1 MNINLNLKE
10 NLDLINDRIGKN
22 NIVVTKSLLIGN
34 EEQLEGAI
42 IYINGLASKDII
54 DRDVLHPLM
63 LHIKENLKD
72 KPNIMEYI
80 SKKYIT
86 MSNTK
91 IEKDINNILS
101 SLKRGQT
108 ALLLENSDE
117 AIIID
122 TSSGDY
128 RSISEPTNESSIRGS
143 REGFIEKLETNTSI
157 IKRRIRDE
165 NLVIENMV
173 LGRRTQR
180 DLAIIYIDN
189 IVDKNVLQELKYKLS
204 SIDVDSV
211 SLIGYIQQYIENDAY
226 SIFPQSRTT
235 ERPDVVEG
243 NLMEGRIAVMLEGT
257 PMVLLTPTIFIE
269 FFQAIEDYTQR
280 TIVSSFT
287 RILRALSVM
296 IVITFPS
303 IYLTLIKFNAELIP
317 IKFVNTI
324 IQSRSN
330 IPLTPF
336 MEILSMEII
345 VEFLREGGLR
355 LPPKVNQ
362 TLSIV
367 GGIIIGQAAIKAGIV
382 SSSTLLIIGISI
394 IAAFLTP
401 NYDMSLAVR
410 FIRFPMLILS
420 NYLGL
425 LGLTAGFFFLLVHI
439 CSLENLGVPY
449 FSFHDGEYKDIFIRS
464 PLWTMNKRPD
474 SIPNNN
480 PIRQTDFRKK
490 FRRNKNE

>member
-1 MNINLNLKE
+1 
-10 NLDLINDRIGKN
+10 
-22 NIVVTKSLLIGN
+22 
-34 EEQLEGAI
+34 
-42 IYINGLASKDII
+42 
-54 DRDVLHPLM
+54 
-63 LHIKENLKD
+63 
-72 KPNIMEYI
+72 
-80 SKKYIT
+80 

-117 AIIID
+117 SIIID

-211 SLIGYIQQYIENDAY
+211 PLMGYIQQYIENDAY

-235 ERPDVVEG
+235 ERPDIVEG

-257 PMVLLTPTIFIE
+257 PMVLLTPSIFIE

-287 RILRALSVM
+287 RILRALSVI

-362 TLSIV
+362 TLSVV

-439 CSLENLGVPY
+439 CSLESLGVPY
-449 FSFHDGEYKDIFIRS
+449 FSFHNEEYKDIFIRS

-490 FRRNKNE
+490 FRRKKDE

>member
-1 MNINLNLKE
+1 MNLKE

-211 SLIGYIQQYIENDAY
+211 SLMGYIQQYIENDTY

-235 ERPDVVEG
+235 ERPDIVEG

-257 PMVLLTPTIFIE
+257 PMVLLTPSIFIE

-287 RILRALSVM
+287 RILRALSVI

-362 TLSIV
+362 TLSVV

-439 CSLENLGVPY
+439 CSLESLGVPY
-449 FSFHDGEYKDIFIRS
+449 FSFHNEEYKDIFIRS

-490 FRRNKNE
+490 FRRKKDE

>member
-1 MNINLNLKE
+1 MNLKE

-63 LHIKENLKD
+63 LHVKENLKD

-91 IEKDINNILS
+91 IEKDINNVLS

-235 ERPDVVEG
+235 ERPDIVEG

-257 PMVLLTPTIFIE
+257 PMVLLTPSIFIE

-287 RILRALSVM
+287 RILRALSVI

-367 GGIIIGQAAIKAGIV
+367 GGIIIGEAAIKAGIV
-382 SSSTLLIIGISI
+382 SSATLLVIGISI

-439 CSLENLGVPY
+439 CSLESLGVPY
-449 FSFHDGEYKDIFIRS
+449 FSFHNEEYKDIFIRS
-464 PLWTMNKRPD
+464 PLWTMNRRPD

-490 FRRNKNE
+490 FRRKKNE

>member
-211 SLIGYIQQYIENDAY
+211 SLMGYIQQYIENDAY

-235 ERPDVVEG
+235 ERPDIVEG

-257 PMVLLTPTIFIE
+257 PMVLLTPSIFIE

-287 RILRALSVM
+287 RILRALSVI

-362 TLSIV
+362 TLSVV

-439 CSLENLGVPY
+439 CSLESLGVPY
-449 FSFHDGEYKDIFIRS
+449 FSFHNEEYKDIFIRS

-490 FRRNKNE
+490 FRRKKDE

>member
-1 MNINLNLKE
+1 MNLKK

-42 IYINGLASKDII
+42 VYINGLASKDII

-63 LHIKENLKD
+63 LHVKENLKD

-91 IEKDINNILS
+91 IEKDINNVLS

-204 SIDVDSV
+204 SIDVDSI
-211 SLIGYIQQYIENDAY
+211 SLMGYIQQYIENDAY

-257 PMVLLTPTIFIE
+257 PMVLLTPSIFIE

-287 RILRALSVM
+287 RILRALSVI

-367 GGIIIGQAAIKAGIV
+367 GGIIIGEAAIKAGIV

-439 CSLENLGVPY
+439 CSLESLGVPY
-449 FSFHDGEYKDIFIRS
+449 FSFHNEEYKDIFIRS

-490 FRRNKNE
+490 FRRKKNE

>member
-108 ALLLENSDE
+108 ALLLENSNE
-117 AIIID
+117 SIIID

-211 SLIGYIQQYIENDAY
+211 PLMGYIQQYIENDAY

-235 ERPDVVEG
+235 ERPDIVEG

-257 PMVLLTPTIFIE
+257 PMVLLTPSIFIE

-287 RILRALSVM
+287 RILRALSVI

-362 TLSIV
+362 TLSVV

-439 CSLENLGVPY
+439 CSLESLGVPY
-449 FSFHDGEYKDIFIRS
+449 FSFHNEEYKDIFIRS

-480 PIRQTDFRKK
+480 PIRQADFRKK
-490 FRRNKNE
+490 FRRKKNE

>member
-1 MNINLNLKE
+1 MNLKE

-117 AIIID
+117 AIMID

-211 SLIGYIQQYIENDAY
+211 SLMGYIQQYIENDAY

-235 ERPDVVEG
+235 ERPDIVEG

-257 PMVLLTPTIFIE
+257 PMVLLTPSIFIE

-287 RILRALSVM
+287 RILRALSVI

-362 TLSIV
+362 TLSVV

-439 CSLENLGVPY
+439 CSLESLGVPY
-449 FSFHDGEYKDIFIRS
+449 FSFHNEEYKDIFVRS

-490 FRRNKNE
+490 FRRKKNE

>member
-211 SLIGYIQQYIENDAY
+211 SLMGYIQQYIENDAY

-235 ERPDVVEG
+235 ERPDIVEG

-257 PMVLLTPTIFIE
+257 PMVLLTPSIFIE

-287 RILRALSVM
+287 RILRALSVI

-362 TLSIV
+362 TLSVV

-439 CSLENLGVPY
+439 CSLESLGVPY
-449 FSFHDGEYKDIFIRS
+449 FSFHNEEYKDIFVRS

-490 FRRNKNE
+490 FRRKKNE

>member
-1 MNINLNLKE
+1 MNLKE

-211 SLIGYIQQYIENDAY
+211 SLMGYIQQYIENDAY

-235 ERPDVVEG
+235 ERPDIVEG

-257 PMVLLTPTIFIE
+257 PMVLLTPSIFIE

-287 RILRALSVM
+287 RILRALSVI

-362 TLSIV
+362 TLSVV

-439 CSLENLGVPY
+439 CSLESLGVPY
-449 FSFHDGEYKDIFIRS
+449 FSFHNEEYKDIFIRS

-490 FRRNKNE
+490 FRRKKDE

>member
-211 SLIGYIQQYIENDAY
+211 SLMGYIQQYIENDAY

-235 ERPDVVEG
+235 ERPDIVEG

-257 PMVLLTPTIFIE
+257 PMVLLTPSIFIE

-287 RILRALSVM
+287 RILRALSVI

-362 TLSIV
+362 TLSVV

-439 CSLENLGVPY
+439 CSLESLGVPY
-449 FSFHDGEYKDIFIRS
+449 FSFHNEEYKDIFIRS

-490 FRRNKNE
+490 FRRKKNE

>member
-117 AIIID
+117 SIIID

-211 SLIGYIQQYIENDAY
+211 PLMGYIQQYIENDAY

-235 ERPDVVEG
+235 ERPDIVEG

-257 PMVLLTPTIFIE
+257 PMVLLTPSIFIE

-287 RILRALSVM
+287 RILRALSVI

-362 TLSIV
+362 TLSVV

-439 CSLENLGVPY
+439 CSLESLGVPY
-449 FSFHDGEYKDIFIRS
+449 FSFHNEEYKDIFIRS

-490 FRRNKNE
+490 FRRKKDE

>member
-1 MNINLNLKE
+1 MNINLNLKK

-22 NIVVTKSLLIGN
+22 NIVVSKSLLIGN

-42 IYINGLASKDII
+42 VYINGLASKDII

-63 LHIKENLKD
+63 LHVKENLKD

-91 IEKDINNILS
+91 IEKDINNVLS

-165 NLVIENMV
+165 NLVIDNMV

-211 SLIGYIQQYIENDAY
+211 SLMGYIQQYIENDAY

-257 PMVLLTPTIFIE
+257 PIVLLTPSIFIE

-287 RILRALSVM
+287 RILRALSVI

-367 GGIIIGQAAIKAGIV
+367 GGIIIGEAAIKAGIV

-439 CSLENLGVPY
+439 CSLESLGVPY
-449 FSFHDGEYKDIFIRS
+449 FSFHNEEYKDIFIRS

-490 FRRNKNE
+490 FRRKKNE

>member
-1 MNINLNLKE
+1 MNLKE

-117 AIIID
+117 SIIID

-211 SLIGYIQQYIENDAY
+211 PLMGYIQQYIENDAY

-235 ERPDVVEG
+235 ERPDIVEG

-257 PMVLLTPTIFIE
+257 PMVLLTPSIFIE

-287 RILRALSVM
+287 RILRALSVI

-362 TLSIV
+362 TLSVV

-439 CSLENLGVPY
+439 CSLESLGVPY
-449 FSFHDGEYKDIFIRS
+449 FSFHNEEYKDIFIRS

-480 PIRQTDFRKK
+480 PIRQTNFRKK
-490 FRRNKNE
+490 FRRKKDE

>member
-1 MNINLNLKE
+1 MNLKE

-42 IYINGLASKDII
+42 VYINGLASKDII

-72 KPNIMEYI
+72 KPNLMEYI

-211 SLIGYIQQYIENDAY
+211 SLMGYIQQYIENDAY

-235 ERPDVVEG
+235 ERPDIVEG

-257 PMVLLTPTIFIE
+257 PMVLLTPSIFIE

-287 RILRALSVM
+287 RILRALSVI

-362 TLSIV
+362 TLSVV

-439 CSLENLGVPY
+439 CSLESLGVPY
-449 FSFHDGEYKDIFIRS
+449 FSFHNEEYKDIFIRS

-490 FRRNKNE
+490 FRRKKNE

>member
-1 MNINLNLKE
+1 MNLKE

-108 ALLLENSDE
+108 TLLLENSDE

-211 SLIGYIQQYIENDAY
+211 SLMGYIQQYIENDAY

-235 ERPDVVEG
+235 ERPDIVEG

-257 PMVLLTPTIFIE
+257 PMVLLTPSIFIE

-287 RILRALSVM
+287 RILRALSVI

-362 TLSIV
+362 TLSVV

-439 CSLENLGVPY
+439 CSLESLGVPY
-449 FSFHDGEYKDIFIRS
+449 FSFHNEEYKDIFIRS

-490 FRRNKNE
+490 FRRKKNE

>member
-1 MNINLNLKE
+1 MNLKE

-211 SLIGYIQQYIENDAY
+211 SLMGYIQQYIENDAY

-235 ERPDVVEG
+235 ERPDIVEG

-257 PMVLLTPTIFIE
+257 PMVLLTPSIFIE

-287 RILRALSVM
+287 RILRALSVI

-362 TLSIV
+362 TLSVV

-439 CSLENLGVPY
+439 CSLESLGVPY
-449 FSFHDGEYKDIFIRS
+449 FSFHNEEYKDIFVRS

-490 FRRNKNE
+490 FRRKKNE

>member
-63 LHIKENLKD
+63 LHVKENLKD

-91 IEKDINNILS
+91 IEKDINNVLS

-235 ERPDVVEG
+235 ERPDIVEG

-257 PMVLLTPTIFIE
+257 PMVLLTPSIFIE

-287 RILRALSVM
+287 RILRALSVI

-367 GGIIIGQAAIKAGIV
+367 GGIIIGEAAIKAGIV
-382 SSSTLLIIGISI
+382 SSATLLVIGISI

-439 CSLENLGVPY
+439 CSLESLGVPY
-449 FSFHDGEYKDIFIRS
+449 FSFHNEEYKDIFIRS

-490 FRRNKNE
+490 FRRKKNE

>member
-1 MNINLNLKE
+1 MNLKE

>member
-211 SLIGYIQQYIENDAY
+211 SLMGYIQQYIENDTY

-235 ERPDVVEG
+235 ERPDIVEG

-257 PMVLLTPTIFIE
+257 PMVLLTPSIFIE

-287 RILRALSVM
+287 RILRALSVI

-362 TLSIV
+362 TLSVV

-439 CSLENLGVPY
+439 CSLESLGVPY
-449 FSFHDGEYKDIFIRS
+449 FSFHNEEYKDIFIRS

-490 FRRNKNE
+490 FRRKKDE

>member
-1 MNINLNLKE
+1 VNINLNLKE

-211 SLIGYIQQYIENDAY
+211 SLMGYIQQYIENDAY

-235 ERPDVVEG
+235 ERPDIVEG

-257 PMVLLTPTIFIE
+257 PMVLLTPSIFIE

-287 RILRALSVM
+287 RILRALSVI

-362 TLSIV
+362 TLSVV

-439 CSLENLGVPY
+439 CSLESLGVPY
-449 FSFHDGEYKDIFIRS
+449 FSFHNEEYKDIFIRS

-490 FRRNKNE
+490 FRRKKNE

>member
-1 MNINLNLKE
+1 MNLKE

-108 ALLLENSDE
+108 ALLLENSNE
-117 AIIID
+117 SIIID

-211 SLIGYIQQYIENDAY
+211 PLMGYIQQYIENDAY

-235 ERPDVVEG
+235 ERPDIVEG

-257 PMVLLTPTIFIE
+257 PMVLLTPSIFIE

-287 RILRALSVM
+287 RILRALSVI

-362 TLSIV
+362 TLSVV

-439 CSLENLGVPY
+439 CSLESLGVPY
-449 FSFHDGEYKDIFIRS
+449 FSFHNEEYKDIFIRS

-480 PIRQTDFRKK
+480 PIRQADFRKK
-490 FRRNKNE
+490 FRRKKNE

>member
-1 MNINLNLKE
+1 VNINLNLKE

-117 AIIID
+117 SIIID

-211 SLIGYIQQYIENDAY
+211 PLMGYIQQYIENDAY

-235 ERPDVVEG
+235 ERPDIVEG

-257 PMVLLTPTIFIE
+257 PMVLLTPSIFIE

-287 RILRALSVM
+287 RILRALSVI

-362 TLSIV
+362 TLSVV

-439 CSLENLGVPY
+439 CSLESLGVPY
-449 FSFHDGEYKDIFIRS
+449 FSFHNEEYKDIFIRS

-490 FRRNKNE
+490 FRRKKDE

>member
-1 MNINLNLKE
+1 MNLKE

-117 AIIID
+117 SIIID

-211 SLIGYIQQYIENDAY
+211 PLMGYIQQYIENDAY

-235 ERPDVVEG
+235 ERPDIVEG

-257 PMVLLTPTIFIE
+257 PMVLLTPSIFIE

-287 RILRALSVM
+287 RILRALSVI

-362 TLSIV
+362 TLSVV

-439 CSLENLGVPY
+439 CSLESLGVPY
-449 FSFHDGEYKDIFIRS
+449 FSFHNEEYKDIFIRS

-490 FRRNKNE
+490 FRRKKNE

>member
-1 MNINLNLKE
+1 MNLKE

-117 AIIID
+117 SIIID

-157 IKRRIRDE
+157 IKRRIKDE

-211 SLIGYIQQYIENDAY
+211 PLMGYIQQYIENDAY

-235 ERPDVVEG
+235 ERPDIVEG

-257 PMVLLTPTIFIE
+257 PMVLLTPSIFIE

-287 RILRALSVM
+287 RILRALSVI

-362 TLSIV
+362 TLSVV

-439 CSLENLGVPY
+439 CSLESLGVPY
-449 FSFHDGEYKDIFIRS
+449 FSFHNEEYKDIFIRS

-490 FRRNKNE
+490 FRRKKDE

>member
-1 MNINLNLKE
+1 MNLKE

-117 AIIID
+117 SIIID

-211 SLIGYIQQYIENDAY
+211 PLMGYIQQYIENDAY

-235 ERPDVVEG
+235 ERPDIVEG

-257 PMVLLTPTIFIE
+257 PMVLLTPSIFIE

-287 RILRALSVM
+287 RILRALSVI

-362 TLSIV
+362 TLSVV

-439 CSLENLGVPY
+439 CSLESLGVPY
-449 FSFHDGEYKDIFIRS
+449 FSFHNEEYKDIFIRS

-490 FRRNKNE
+490 FRRKKDE

>member
-1 MNINLNLKE
+1 MNLKE

-63 LHIKENLKD
+63 LHIKENLKN

-211 SLIGYIQQYIENDAY
+211 SLMGYIQQYIENDAY

-235 ERPDVVEG
+235 ERPDIVEG

-257 PMVLLTPTIFIE
+257 PMVLLTPSIFIE

-287 RILRALSVM
+287 RILRALSVI

-362 TLSIV
+362 TLSVV

-439 CSLENLGVPY
+439 CSLESLGVPY
-449 FSFHDGEYKDIFIRS
+449 FSFHNEEYKDIFIRS

-490 FRRNKNE
+490 FRRKKNE

>member
-1 MNINLNLKE
+1 MNLKE

-22 NIVVTKSLLIGN
+22 NIIVTKSLLIGN

-211 SLIGYIQQYIENDAY
+211 SLMGYIQQYIENDAY

-235 ERPDVVEG
+235 ERPDIVEG

-257 PMVLLTPTIFIE
+257 PMVLLTPSIFIE

-287 RILRALSVM
+287 RILRALSVI

-362 TLSIV
+362 TLSVV

-439 CSLENLGVPY
+439 CSLESLGVPY
-449 FSFHDGEYKDIFIRS
+449 FSFHNEEYKDIFIRS

-490 FRRNKNE
+490 FRRKKDE

>member
-1 MNINLNLKE
+1 
-10 NLDLINDRIGKN
+10 
-22 NIVVTKSLLIGN
+22 
-34 EEQLEGAI
+34 
-42 IYINGLASKDII
+42 
-54 DRDVLHPLM
+54 
-63 LHIKENLKD
+63 
-72 KPNIMEYI
+72 
-80 SKKYIT
+80 
-86 MSNTK
+86 
-91 IEKDINNILS
+91 
-101 SLKRGQT
+101 
-108 ALLLENSDE
+108 
-117 AIIID
+117 
-122 TSSGDY
+122 
-128 RSISEPTNESSIRGS
+128 
-143 REGFIEKLETNTSI
+143 
-157 IKRRIRDE
+157 
-165 NLVIENMV
+165 MV

-211 SLIGYIQQYIENDAY
+211 SLMGYIQQYIENDAY

-235 ERPDVVEG
+235 ERPDIVEG

-257 PMVLLTPTIFIE
+257 PMVLLTPSIFIE

-287 RILRALSVM
+287 RILRALSVI

-362 TLSIV
+362 TLSVV

-439 CSLENLGVPY
+439 CSL
-449 FSFHDGEYKDIFIRS
+449 
-464 PLWTMNKRPD
+464 
-474 SIPNNN
+474 
-480 PIRQTDFRKK
+480 
-490 FRRNKNE
+490 

>member
-1 MNINLNLKE
+1 MNLNE
-10 NLDLINDRIGKN
+10 NLDLINNRIGKN

-211 SLIGYIQQYIENDAY
+211 SLMGYIQQYIENDAY

-235 ERPDVVEG
+235 ERPDIVEG

-257 PMVLLTPTIFIE
+257 PMVLLTPSIFIE

-287 RILRALSVM
+287 RILRALSVI

-362 TLSIV
+362 TLSVV

-439 CSLENLGVPY
+439 CSLESLGVPY
-449 FSFHDGEYKDIFIRS
+449 FSFHNEEYKDIFIRS
-464 PLWTMNKRPD
+464 PLWMMNKRPD

>member
-1 MNINLNLKE
+1 MNLKE

-34 EEQLEGAI
+34 EEQIEGAI

-63 LHIKENLKD
+63 LHVKENLKD

-91 IEKDINNILS
+91 IEKDINNVLS

-235 ERPDVVEG
+235 ERPDIVEG

-257 PMVLLTPTIFIE
+257 PMVLLTPSIFIE

-287 RILRALSVM
+287 RILRALSVI

-367 GGIIIGQAAIKAGIV
+367 GGIIIGEAAIKAGIV
-382 SSSTLLIIGISI
+382 SSATLLVIGISI

-439 CSLENLGVPY
+439 CSLESLGVPY
-449 FSFHDGEYKDIFIRS
+449 FSFHNEEYKDIFIRS
-464 PLWTMNKRPD
+464 PLWTMNRRPD

-490 FRRNKNE
+490 FRRKKNE

>member
-42 IYINGLASKDII
+42 VYINGLASKDII

-72 KPNIMEYI
+72 KPNLMEYI

-211 SLIGYIQQYIENDAY
+211 SLMGYIQQYIENDAY

-235 ERPDVVEG
+235 ERPDIVEG

-257 PMVLLTPTIFIE
+257 PMVLLTPSIFIE

-287 RILRALSVM
+287 RILRALSVI

-362 TLSIV
+362 TLSVV

-439 CSLENLGVPY
+439 CSLESLGVPY
-449 FSFHDGEYKDIFIRS
+449 FSFHNEEYKDIFIRS

-490 FRRNKNE
+490 FRRKKNE

>member
-1 MNINLNLKE
+1 MNLQEK
-10 NLDLINDRIGKN
+10 LDLINNTIGKN
-22 NIVVTKSLLIGN
+22 NIVITKSLLIGN
-34 EEQLEGAI
+34 EDPIEGAI
-42 IYINGLASKDII
+42 VYINGLASKDII
-54 DRDVLHPLM
+54 DRDVLNPLM
-63 LHIKENLKD
+63 LHINEKLKD

-86 MSNTK
+86 MSSTK
-91 IEKDINNILS
+91 IEKDINNLIS
-101 SLKRGQT
+101 SLKRGNSG
-108 ALLLENSDE
+108 LLLENSDE
-117 AIIID
+117 SIIID
-122 TSSGDY
+122 TSSGEF
-128 RSISEPTNESSIRGS
+128 RSISEPINESSIRGT
-143 REGFIEKLETNTSI
+143 REGFVEKLETNISI
-157 IKRRIRDE
+157 IKRRIKDE
-165 NLVIENMV
+165 NLVIENMII
-173 LGRRTQR
+173 GRRTQS

-189 IVDKNVLQELKYKLS
+189 IVNKDVLQELKYKLS
-204 SIDVDSV
+204 LIDVDSV

-226 SIFPQSRTT
+226 SIFPQSRST
-235 ERPDVVEG
+235 ERPDIVQE
-243 NLMEGRIAVMLEGT
+243 NLMEGRIALMLEGT
-257 PMVLLTPTIFIE
+257 PMVLLTPSIFIE
-269 FFQAIEDYTQR
+269 FFQAIEDYSQR

-287 RILRALSVM
+287 RILRAISVM

-317 IKFVNTI
+317 IEFVNSI
-324 IQSRSN
+324 IQSRKN
-330 IPLTPF
+330 IALTPF

-382 SSSTLLIIGISI
+382 SSATLLIIGISI

-425 LGLTAGFFFLLVHI
+425 LGLTAGFFFLLAHI
-439 CSLENLGVPY
+439 CSLQNLGVPY
-449 FSFHDGEYKDIFIRS
+449 LSFNKGDYKDIFVRA
-464 PLWTMNKRPD
+464 PLWMMNKRPD

-480 PIRQTDFRKK
+480 TIRQTDFRKK
-490 FRRNKNE
+490 FRRKKNE

>member
-1 MNINLNLKE
+1 MNLKE

-63 LHIKENLKD
+63 LHVKENLKD

-91 IEKDINNILS
+91 IEKDINNVLS

-189 IVDKNVLQELKYKLS
+189 IVNKNVLQELKYKLS

-257 PMVLLTPTIFIE
+257 PMVLLTPSIFIE

-287 RILRALSVM
+287 RILRALSVI

-367 GGIIIGQAAIKAGIV
+367 GGIIIGEAAIKAGIV
-382 SSSTLLIIGISI
+382 SSATLLVIGISI

-439 CSLENLGVPY
+439 CSLESLGVPY
-449 FSFHDGEYKDIFIRS
+449 FSFHNEEYKDIFIRS
-464 PLWTMNKRPD
+464 PLWTMNRRPD

-490 FRRNKNE
+490 FRRKKNE

>member
-1 MNINLNLKE
+1 MNLNLKE
-10 NLDLINDRIGKN
+10 NLDLINNKIGKN
-22 NIVVTKSLLIGN
+22 NIVVTKSLLIGK
-34 EEQLEGAI
+34 EEELEGAI
-42 IYINGLASKDII
+42 IYINGLASKDMI
-54 DRDVLHPLM
+54 DRDVLNPLM
-63 LHIKENLKD
+63 LHVEEKLKD

-80 SKKYIT
+80 SKRYIT

-91 IEKDINNILS
+91 VEKDINNLIYG
-101 SLKRGQT
+101 LKRGST

-128 RSISEPTNESSIRGS
+128 RPISEPANESAVRGA
-143 REGFIEKLETNTSI
+143 REGFIEKLETNTSM

-165 NLVIENMV
+165 NLVIESMV
-173 LGRRTQR
+173 VGRRTQR

-189 IVDKNVLQELKYKLS
+189 IVDKNVLHELKYKLS

-211 SLIGYIQQYIENDAY
+211 SLMGYIQQYIENDAY
-226 SIFPQSRTT
+226 SVFPQSRTT
-235 ERPDVVEG
+235 ERPDVVEA
-243 NLMEGRIAVMLEGT
+243 NLMEGRIALMLEGT
-257 PMVLLTPTIFIE
+257 PMVLLTPSIFIE

-280 TIVSSFT
+280 TIISSFT
-287 RILRALSVM
+287 RILRAISVM

-324 IQSRSN
+324 IQSRIN
-330 IPLTPF
+330 IALSPF

-355 LPPKVNQ
+355 LPTKVGQ
-362 TLSIV
+362 TLSVV
-367 GGIIIGQAAIKAGIV
+367 GGIIIGDAALKAGII
-382 SSSTLLIIGISI
+382 SSATLLIIGISI

-425 LGLTAGFFFLLVHI
+425 LGLTAGFFFLLVHV

-449 FSFHDGEYKDIFIRS
+449 FSLHKGEYKDIFIRS
-464 PLWTMNKRPD
+464 PLWMMNKRPD

-480 PIRQTDFRKK
+480 PIRQTDFRRK
-490 FRRNKNE
+490 FRRKKNE

>member
-211 SLIGYIQQYIENDAY
+211 PLMGYIQQYIENDAY

-235 ERPDVVEG
+235 ERPDIVEG

-257 PMVLLTPTIFIE
+257 PMVLLTPSIFIE

-287 RILRALSVM
+287 RILRALSVI

-362 TLSIV
+362 TLSVV

-439 CSLENLGVPY
+439 CSLESLGVPY
-449 FSFHDGEYKDIFIRS
+449 FSFHNEEYKDIFIRS

-490 FRRNKNE
+490 FRRKKDE

>member
-63 LHIKENLKD
+63 LHVKENLKD

-91 IEKDINNILS
+91 IEKDINNVLS

-211 SLIGYIQQYIENDAY
+211 SLMGYIQQYIENDAY

-235 ERPDVVEG
+235 ERPDIVEG

-257 PMVLLTPTIFIE
+257 PMVLLTPSIFIE

-287 RILRALSVM
+287 RILRALSVI

-367 GGIIIGQAAIKAGIV
+367 GGIIIGEAAIKAGIV
-382 SSSTLLIIGISI
+382 SSATLLVIGISI

-439 CSLENLGVPY
+439 CSLESLGVPY
-449 FSFHDGEYKDIFIRS
+449 FSFHNEEYKDIFIRS

-490 FRRNKNE
+490 FRRKKNE

>member
-1 MNINLNLKE
+1 MNLKE

-63 LHIKENLKD
+63 LHVKENLKD

-91 IEKDINNILS
+91 IEKDINNVLS

-211 SLIGYIQQYIENDAY
+211 SLMGYIQQYIENDAY

-235 ERPDVVEG
+235 ERPDIVEG

-257 PMVLLTPTIFIE
+257 PMVLLTPSIFIE

-287 RILRALSVM
+287 RILRALSVI

-367 GGIIIGQAAIKAGIV
+367 GGIIIGEAAIKAGIV
-382 SSSTLLIIGISI
+382 SSATLLVIGISI

-439 CSLENLGVPY
+439 CSLESLGVPY
-449 FSFHDGEYKDIFIRS
+449 FSFHNEEYKDIFIRS

-490 FRRNKNE
+490 FRRKKNE

>member
-1 MNINLNLKE
+1 MNLKE

-211 SLIGYIQQYIENDAY
+211 SLMGYIQQYIENDAY

-235 ERPDVVEG
+235 ERPDIVEG

-257 PMVLLTPTIFIE
+257 PMVLLTPSIFIE

-287 RILRALSVM
+287 RILRALSVI

-362 TLSIV
+362 TLSVV

-439 CSLENLGVPY
+439 CSLESLGVPY
-449 FSFHDGEYKDIFIRS
+449 FSFHNEEYKDIFIRS

-490 FRRNKNE
+490 FRRKKNE